1 MTLTVALVCD
11 SDMTCS
17 GTKEM
22 LTHAPEIVLAE
33 KFASI
38 AALDQYLQ
46 QASLDVVLL
55 DDVLP
60 QSDWLDGIAHLASAY
75 PTLRIIALGH
85 RLEIA
90 HIHMAVEQGAHGF
103 ICKGEPQL
111 RDTLIQG
118 IQWVCR
124 TKELYLSPGV
134 SAHFYHQPV
143 VTKSVRLGPREKEA
157 LTLLANGKT
166 AQEIAELRGCKD
178 AEAIYAASRRA
189 RAKLGAKTTE
199 EAILIAIKLGLIHP
213 SGHND

>member
-1 MTLTVALVCD
+1 MALTVALVCD

-22 LTHAPEIVLAE
+22 LAHAPDIVLAE

-38 AALDQYLQ
+38 TALDDYLRQ
-46 QASLDVVLL
+46 VSLDVALL
-55 DDVLP
+55 DDALP
-60 QSDWLDGIAHLASAY
+60 QSDWLDGIAHLAASY
-75 PTLRIIALGH
+75 PALRIIALGN

-90 HIHMAVEQGAHGF
+90 HIQMALEQGAHGF

-118 IQWVCR
+118 IQWVCH
-124 TKELYLSPGV
+124 TEKLYLSPGV
-134 SAHFYHQPV
+134 AAQFYSQPLAAKV
-143 VTKSVRLGPREKEA
+143 VRLGPYEKQA
-157 LTLLANGKT
+157 LTLLADGKT
-166 AQEIAELRGCKD
+166 AQEIAEMRGCKD
-178 AEAIYAASRRA
+178 ADPIYAASRRA

-199 EAILIAIKLGLIHP
+199 EAIHLAIKLGLIRP